1 MTVRSGMS
9 NGRNS
14 RPLDETIAETGPGVP
29 DDAVAEGQLQP
40 GELGADAEA
49 QAKALKDKGWVD
61 GYDHS
66 NDPEG
71 HPS

>member
-1 MTVRSGMS
+1 MARHGIS
-9 NGRNS
+9 NGPNS
-14 RPLDETIAETGPGVP
+14 RPLDETIAETGPGLP
-29 DDAVAEGQLQP
+29 DDSVGKGQLPP
-40 GELGADAEA
+40 GELGAGADEKAEA
-49 QAKALKDKGWVD
+49 LRRKGWVD

>member
-1 MTVRSGMS
+1 MARPGAS
-9 NGRNS
+9 NGPNS
-14 RPLDETIAETGPGVP
+14 RPLDDTIAETGTGLP
-29 DDAVAEGQLQP
+29 DDAVGEGETPP
-40 GELGADAEA
+40 GELGAGAEA
-49 QAKALKDKGWVD
+49 EVRALKEKGWVD